1 MAYGYWNRI
10 LRVNL
15 ADRTSRIEEPDD
27 AFYRRYVGGRAFI
40 GHYLLTEAPAG
51 VDPWAP
57 ENVIVFA
64 PGVVTAAPRP
74 GAGRHSVGA
83 KSPLTDGYGEAESG
97 GYWGAELKKAGYD
110 ALIVEGA
117 SAEPVWLWVTEE
129 GVEFRDARPLW
140 GLTTGEAQAAI
151 RAELGD
157 PLVRVAQ
164 IGPAGEHLVRSAC
177 VVNDLTDVAGR
188 TGMGAV
194 MGAKRLKAIAV
205 RGKAKVPLADG
216 AAIHRLA
223 RWVASTLMEK
233 HRVFHEFGTGAGM
246 TGKHLAGAIPTRN
259 YQEGLFPGVE
269 RINAEA
275 IARTVRVGM
284 ESCYACSVRC
294 KKVVEVKEGPYR
306 VDRQYGGPEYEAL
319 GALGTSCAIDDLIAL
334 CKANERCN
342 ALGLDV
348 VSTGTTI
355 AWAMEAA
362 ERGLLSRAE
371 ADGLDLRF
379 GAAPTLIQLIEK
391 IARREGIGDLLA
403 EGSRRAA
410 QRLGRGSEAFAVH
423 VKGLEVAM
431 HDPRHMP
438 HMLRNYPVAPTG
450 GDHTGTAYEER
461 GFRNMIGL
469 CHFLNYD
476 EEQVLGLTRA
486 ITGWE
491 DFDGAALRTVARRG
505 ITLARL
511 VNLREGHGRH
521 SDRLPPRL
529 HERLPAG
536 PLKDRVIT
544 PEEVDAIVR
553 DYHVQQGWT
562 PDEGVP
568 TAETLRALDLPVELL
583 ARAGQEAPR

>member
-15 ADRTSRIEEPDD
+15 TERTWRVEAPGET
-27 AFYRRYVGGRAFI
+27 FFERYVGGRAFI
-40 GHYLLTEAPAG
+40 GYYLLTETRAG
-51 VDPWAP
+51 VDPFGP
-57 ENVIVFA
+57 ENPLIFA
-64 PGVVTAAPRP
+64 PGVVTAAPLP

-83 KSPLTDGYGEAESG
+83 KSPLNDGFGEAESG

-110 ALIVEGA
+110 ALIVEGQ
-117 SAEPVWLWVTEE
+117 AETPTWLWITAD

-140 GLTTGEAQAAI
+140 GRTTGETQEAI
-151 RAELGD
+151 RRELGD
-157 PLVRVAQ
+157 ALVRVAQ
-164 IGPAGEHLVRSAC
+164 IGPAGENRVRFAC
-177 VVNDLTDVAGR
+177 VVNDLKDVAGR

-205 RGKAKVPLADG
+205 RGRAKVPLADP
-216 AAIHRLA
+216 AAIHSLA
-223 RWVASTLMEK
+223 RWVAATLMEK
-233 HRVFHEFGTGAGM
+233 HRTFHEFGTGAGM

-294 KKVVEVKEGPYR
+294 KKVVEVTEGPYR
-306 VDRQYGGPEYEAL
+306 VDRKYGGPEYEAL
-319 GALGTSCAIDDLIAL
+319 AALGPTCGVDDLIAL
-334 CKANERCN
+334 CKANELCN

-348 VSTGTTI
+348 ISTGTTI
-355 AWAMEAA
+355 AWAMEAY
-362 ERGLLSRAE
+362 ERGLLSPAE

-379 GAAPTLIQLIEK
+379 GNPHTVVTLVER
-391 IARREGIGDLLA
+391 IAHRQGLGDLLA
-403 EGSRRAA
+403 EGSVRAA
-410 QRLGRGSEAFAVH
+410 RQLGRGTEAFTVH

-438 HMLRNYPVAPTG
+438 NMLRNYPVAPTG

-461 GFRNMIGL
+461 GFRNVIGL

-476 EEQVLGLTRA
+476 REQVLALTRA
-486 ITGWE
+486 ITGWT
-491 DFDGAALRTVARRG
+491 DFDEQALQTVARRG

-521 SDRLPPRL
+521 DDVLPPRL
-529 HERLPAG
+529 HEPLPAG

-544 PEEVDAIVR
+544 REEVAAIVR
-553 DYHVQQGWT
+553 EYYLAQGWDPET
-562 PDEGVP
+562 GVP
-568 TAETLRALDLPVELL
+568 TVETLRALDLPTDLL
-583 ARAGQEAPR
+583 AAVSR